1 MTVRVQ
7 REAFDSGAEIND
19 FTARNRGS
27 GAIATF
33 IGQMRDFRSPARE
46 PVTAM
51 TLDHYPGM
59 CESEIS
65 AHVAAAYTRWPL
77 LAVRIVH
84 RVGRLTPG
92 ERIVFVGVASAHRQA
107 AFAACEFLM
116 DYLKTSAPFWKL
128 EEREA
133 GSNWV
138 EARAEDDASVKRW
151 QSP

>member
-1 MTVRVQ
+1 MSAIRVQ
-7 REAFDSGAEIND
+7 TADFDPGEEIAKLGGAEG
-19 FTARNRGS
+19 TT

-33 IGQMRDFRSPARE
+33 TGLVRGDAGLI
-46 PVTAM
+46 AM